1 MIRTTIML
9 DDKVSAKIRIFKLKK
24 LKTQGGVFL
33 FLPAVISN
41 IGEGIKMRSEKEI
54 KEAQETIKDQL
65 TRVDTELG
73 RINLQGQY
81 AALDWVITLDEV
93 KSTSGGEQQ

>member
-1 MIRTTIML
+1 M
-9 DDKVSAKIRIFKLKK
+9 K
-24 LKTQGGVFL
+24 
-33 FLPAVISN
+33 
-41 IGEGIKMRSEKEI
+41 SEQEI

-93 KSTSGGEQQ
+93 KSQAGGEMNAD

>member
-1 MIRTTIML
+1 MIKYL
-9 DDKVSAKIRIFKLKK
+9 LKLEIFKLKK

-33 FLPAVISN
+33 FLPVCNN

-93 KSTSGGEQQ
+93 KSTSGGEMNAD

>member
-1 MIRTTIML
+1 
-9 DDKVSAKIRIFKLKK
+9 
-24 LKTQGGVFL
+24 
-33 FLPAVISN
+33 
-41 IGEGIKMRSEKEI
+41 MRSEKEI

-73 RINLQGQY
+73 RINLQGQF

-93 KSTSGGEQQ
+93 KPTSGGEMNAD

>member
-1 MIRTTIML
+1 
-9 DDKVSAKIRIFKLKK
+9 
-24 LKTQGGVFL
+24 
-33 FLPAVISN
+33 
-41 IGEGIKMRSEKEI
+41 MRSEKEI

-81 AALDWVITLDEV
+81 AALDWVITEEEKKEDNI
-93 KSTSGGEQQ
+93 Q

>member
-1 MIRTTIML
+1 
-9 DDKVSAKIRIFKLKK
+9 
-24 LKTQGGVFL
+24 
-33 FLPAVISN
+33 
-41 IGEGIKMRSEKEI
+41 MRSVTEI

-81 AALDWVITLDEV
+81 AALDWVILDEP
-93 KSTSGGEQQ
+93 KKDGFSEEKE